1 MSENAVRFS
10 LSKEAS
16 TSLKGLACLLIVLHH
31 WCSGL
36 SGVGYGS
43 SLVKLFTQAGGITG
57 VAVFFFLSSYGLSRS
72 QQKKK
77 DTLTSFFTKRLV
89 RVYIPLVITN
99 VLWLSLRYEGQELVH
114 SIFQILNLKDLLD
127 IVTWF
132 CNIIIVCYI
141 IFYVSYSL
149 ASIWAKLLC
158 NWTLTIALAVLLSII
173 WPKYPCYVYS
183 LVAFPLGATVGILQ
197 DKMNWSNLLATTFVP
212 ATAFLGILV
221 WCLPGIRN
229 LVVANLYCCV
239 IILCLMFMVMWVKQ
253 SESSVIT
260 GVVGLSAKSLSFIG
274 LYSYEIYLLHNKL
287 LMLHSEYHVTIW
299 YPIKFLLIVLPLAV
313 ILYMCDK
320 QVTKLMV
327 KK

>member
-1 MSENAVRFS
+1 MSEKSVRFS
-10 LSKEAS
+10 LSKDTS
-16 TSLKGLACLLIVLHH
+16 TCLKGLACLLIVLHH

-36 SGVGYGS
+36 SGAGYGS

-99 VLWLSLRYEGQELVH
+99 VLWLSVRYEEQELVKT
-114 SIFQILNLKDLLD
+114 IFQILNLKDLLD

-132 CNIIIVCYI
+132 CNVIIVCYI
-141 IFYVSYSL
+141 IFYVSNSL

-158 NWTLTIALAVLLSII
+158 NWTLTIALAVLLSMI

-197 DKMNWSNLLATTFVP
+197 DKMNWSNLLTTTFVP
-212 ATAFLGILV
+212 SMALLGICV
-221 WCLPGIRN
+221 WCLPEIRN

-239 IILCLMFMVMWVKQ
+239 IILCLIFMVMWVQ
-253 SESSVIT
+253 HSESSVLT
-260 GVVGLSAKSLSFIG
+260 GVVGLCAKPFSFIG
-274 LYSYEIYLLHNKL
+274 LYSYEIYLLHNKF
-287 LMLHSEYHVTIW
+287 LMLHSEYHVTLW
-299 YPIKFLLIVLPLAV
+299 YPITFIAVVIPLSMLLLRFDGRIS
-313 ILYMCDK
+313 
-320 QVTKLMV
+320 KLFV
-327 KK
+327 K

>member
-1 MSENAVRFS
+1 MSEKSVRFS
-10 LSKEAS
+10 LSKDAS
-16 TSLKGLACLLIVLHH
+16 TCLKGLACLLIVLHH

-36 SGVGYGS
+36 SGAGYDS
-43 SLVKLFTQAGGITG
+43 FLVELFTQAGGITG

-99 VLWLSLRYEGQELVH
+99 VLWLSLKYEGQELVQT
-114 SIFQILNLKDLLD
+114 IFQILNLKNLLD

-132 CNIIIVCYI
+132 CNVIIVCYI
-141 IFYVSYSL
+141 IFYVSNSL

-158 NWTLTIALAVLLSII
+158 NWTLTIALAVLLSLI
-173 WPKYPCYVYS
+173 WPKDPCYVYS

-212 ATAFLGILV
+212 TTAFLGILV

-239 IILCLMFMVMWVKQ
+239 VILCLMFMVMWVKQ
-253 SESSVIT
+253 SESSVLSSI
-260 GVVGLSAKSLSFIG
+260 VGLSVKPLSFIG

-299 YPIKFLLIVLPLAV
+299 YPITFIAVVIPLSMLLFRFDGRVS
-313 ILYMCDK
+313 
-320 QVTKLMV
+320 KLFV
-327 KK
+327 K

>member
-1 MSENAVRFS
+1 MSEKSVRFS
-10 LSKEAS
+10 LSKDAS

-36 SGVGYGS
+36 SGAGYDG
-43 SLVKLFTQAGGITG
+43 SLVELFTQAGGITG

-77 DTLTSFFTKRLV
+77 DTLTSFFAKRLV

-99 VLWLSLRYEGQELVH
+99 VLWLSLRYEGQELVQA
-114 SIFQILNLKDLLD
+114 IFQILNLKDLLD

-132 CNIIIVCYI
+132 CNVIIVCYI
-141 IFYVSYSL
+141 IFYVSNSL

-158 NWTLTIALAVLLSII
+158 NWTLTIALAVLLSMI

-183 LVAFPLGATVGILQ
+183 LIAFPLGATVGILQ

-212 ATAFLGILV
+212 SMTFLGILV

-239 IILCLMFMVMWVKQ
+239 IILCLMFIVMWVQ
-253 SESSVIT
+253 HSESSVLT
-260 GVVGLSAKSLSFIG
+260 GVVGLSAKPLSFIG

-299 YPIKFLLIVLPLAV
+299 YPITFLLIVLPLAV
-313 ILYMCDK
+313 ILYMCDQ

>member
-72 QQKKK
+72 QQIKK
-77 DTLTSFFTKRLV
+77 DTLKSFFTKRLV

-99 VLWLSLRYEGQELVH
+99 ILWLMLRYDGEDLLQTAL
-114 SIFQILNLKDLLD
+114 QILNLKDLLD

-132 CNIIIVCYI
+132 CNVIIVCYI
-141 IFYVSYSL
+141 IFYVSNLL
-149 ASIWAKLLC
+149 ARNWAKLLC
-158 NWTLTIALAVLLSII
+158 NWALTLALAVLLSKL

-183 LVAFPLGATVGILQ
+183 LIAFPLGATVAILQ
-197 DKMNWSNLLATTFVP
+197 DKMRCFKLLTTIFVP
-212 ATAFLGILV
+212 SMALLGILV
-221 WCLPGIRN
+221 WCLPENRN
-229 LVVANLYCCV
+229 LVMANLYCCV
-239 IILCLMFMVMWVKQ
+239 IILCLIFIVLWVQHGK
-253 SESSVIT
+253 SAVLIGVI
-260 GVVGLSAKSLSFIG
+260 GLFAKPLSFIG
-274 LYSYEIYLLHNKL
+274 LYSYEIYLLHNKF
-287 LMLHSEYHVTIW
+287 LMLHSAYHVTVW
-299 YPIKFLLIVLPLAV
+299 YPITFIAVVIPLSMLLYRLDGKI
-313 ILYMCDK
+313 
-320 QVTKLMV
+320 TKLFV
-327 KK
+327 K